1 MFLPLCK
8 SSTVKFTRYAV
19 KHAGG
24 SMLDMRRNTLVQ
36 LFICGDIAVLNSFAE
51 YLFPNLECLLFSS
64 IPFECLPSVR
74 MWPKIQKWKNAKT
87 QKSKNTKNTIPP
99 ECRYALVEWIV
110 PSEVWDH
117 HSVLP
122 CLCRK
127 HLDYKK
133 KYMRCS
139 LSNSASNC
147 QGYDAQQHQTI
158 RKHSVSW
165 KADHQMIFVHLAFKI
180 WCSAV
185 SDLAFKLP
193 VSCRLAAPGTAHR
206 HLGLTKIA
214 FWKRYFVKFPGFDQ
228 DCFFEK
234 NILFFDNLSHGET
247 LTPHSLQRKRPE
259 TLLIYSCQIFLFGRV
274 VDF

>member
-1 MFLPLCK
+1 M
-8 SSTVKFTRYAV
+8 SS
-19 KHAGG
+19 
-24 SMLDMRRNTLVQ
+24 LL
-36 LFICGDIAVLNSFAE
+36 LNSVWM
-51 YLFPNLECLLFSS
+51 S
-64 IPFECLPSVR
+64 PFCAHVTKNTK
-74 MWPKIQKWKNAKT
+74 MKNAKT

-165 KADHQMIFVHLAFKI
+165 KWSLSTLHSSCRWAAASLHLELHIGTWVWPRLLFWKKYFLFWQFVSRWDSHPTFVAKKAPRDSPDIFLSNIFV
-180 WCSAV
+180 W
-185 SDLAFKLP
+185 
-193 VSCRLAAPGTAHR
+193 
-206 HLGLTKIA
+206 
-214 FWKRYFVKFPGFDQ
+214 
-228 DCFFEK
+228 
-234 NILFFDNLSHGET
+234 
-247 LTPHSLQRKRPE
+247 
-259 TLLIYSCQIFLFGRV
+259 
-274 VDF
+274 